1 MSSPVELTIALNTK
15 WLAHYGAKSMSGNC
29 GKLACLLR
37 DALIRHGYKGHVAS
51 GTVKGF
57 IGNHAWIV
65 CNGQIL
71 DPSVNQFGN
80 FPVTDNAL
88 EYHEE
93 RRMEF
98 YL

>member
-1 MSSPVELTIALNTK
+1 MPTPIQLAEVLNRK
-15 WLAHYGAKSMSGNC
+15 WLARYGAESMNGNC
-29 GKLACLLR
+29 GKLACMLR
-37 DALIRHGYKGHVAS
+37 EALIRHGYKGHVAS
-51 GTVKGF
+51 GSVKGF
-57 IGNHAWIV
+57 PGNHGWIV

-80 FPVTDNAL
+80 FPVAENGL
-88 EYHEE
+88 EYREE